1 MSQTERSLPI
11 PDEAAPQ
18 ISGRGQPAGAV
29 PASGQVREVSK
40 RNRSPLLWMTL
51 AIAVGALLV
60 AVFSLVVNGLL
71 IQRLLAARETGQGL
85 VDAAIQELDEVLM
98 DEVAFSYVFSDT
110 IAYSGTVPISQ
121 TIQFPFRGTVPFQ
134 GNVPFQGV
142 VPVVI
147 NIPLI
152 GGQRINVPVN
162 TTVYVDTSVDVS
174 TTVTVPVA
182 MDFPFAVEMPV
193 ELPIDIEMS
202 LDDQPGL
209 KDMFAGIRQILVELR
224 ALIGE

>member
-11 PDEAAPQ
+11 TDESAPQ
-18 ISGRGQPAGAV
+18 TFGRGQQAKAV
-29 PASGQVREVSK
+29 PAPGQVKEVRN
-40 RNRSPLLWMTL
+40 RNRSPLLWVTL

-71 IQRLLAARETGQGL
+71 IQRLLAVREAGQGL
-85 VDAAIQELDEVLM
+85 VDAAIQELDDATM
-98 DEVAFSYVFSDT
+98 GEVAFSYVFSDT

-121 TIQFPFRGTVPFQ
+121 TIQFPFQGTVPFQ

-142 VPVVI
+142 VPIVI
-147 NIPLI
+147 NIPII

-193 ELPIDIEMS
+193 QIPIDIGVS

-209 KDMFAGIRQILVELR
+209 HDMFAGIRQILVELR
-224 ALIGE
+224 ALVGE